1 MSDIA
6 IRRAEPADLPALL
19 GIYNHYVLHT
29 PITFDIEPRTGRE
42 RQEWFGQFAGSGR
55 YQCFVATQGGNA
67 IGWACSTRFKEREA
81 YATSVETSVYCAP
94 DHTGR
99 GLGRQLYARLFDAL
113 QAEDIHRAYGG
124 VTLPNEPSVALHLAM
139 GFRHIGT
146 YQEVGRKFGKF
157 WDVALYERP
166 IVSAGRTLR

>member
-1 MSDIA
+1 MSDIV
-6 IRRAEPADLPALL
+6 IRPAESADLSALL
-19 GIYNHYVLHT
+19 DIYNHYVLHT
-29 PITFDIEPRTGRE
+29 PITFDIAPRTLAQ
-42 RQEWFGQFAGSGR
+42 RQEWFDQFAGSGR
-55 YQCFVATQGGNA
+55 YRCFVAALGGKA
-67 IGWACSTRFKEREA
+67 IGWACSARFKERDA

-99 GLGRQLYARLFDAL
+99 GLGRRLYATLFDAL

-166 IVSAGRTLR
+166 LIQVDCVLR

>member
-1 MSDIA
+1 MSDIV
-6 IRRAEPADLPALL
+6 IRRAEPADLSALL
-19 GIYNHYVLHT
+19 DIYNHYVLHT
-29 PITFDIEPRTGRE
+29 PITFDIAPRTLAQR
-42 RQEWFGQFAGSGR
+42 REWFDQFAGSGR
-55 YQCFVATQGGNA
+55 YRCFVAALGGKA
-67 IGWACSTRFKEREA
+67 IGWACSARFKERDA

-99 GLGRQLYARLFDAL
+99 GLGRRLYATLFDAL